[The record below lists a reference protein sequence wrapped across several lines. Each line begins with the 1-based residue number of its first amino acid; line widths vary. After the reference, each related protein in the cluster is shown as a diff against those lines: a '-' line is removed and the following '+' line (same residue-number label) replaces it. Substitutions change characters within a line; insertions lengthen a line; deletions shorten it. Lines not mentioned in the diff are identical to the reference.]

1 MTDSKTIEKL
11 RKLLA
16 LTESNNEHEALAAAR
31 RLHSLLAKHNMS
43 MTDLERNEDNVGQ
56 ESLTT
61 VTRPWKSLVAQS
73 IARLYFCE
81 FYMSRMRNTNKAMHI
96 FVGTE
101 ANRMFAMHIFQM
113 VVGTVERES
122 RRESKKLYGK
132 ENSTFVNSFWTGAQ
146 IRIAERCN
154 ELIRSAKEGSL
165 QDEDGSLLPV
175 MLSTYEQSSK
185 LVTNWIADNVAGLKT
200 KPTRTKAED
209 GAGYAAGQSTGDKVQ
224 LSRALQGKNSTK
236 LLGG

>member
-31 RLHSLLAKHNMS
+31 RLHSLLAKHNIS

-56 ESLTT
+56 ESINTS
-61 VTRPWKSLVAQS
+61 VRPWKQLVAQS

-81 FYMSRMRNTNKAMHI
+81 FYTSRLRNSKNGMFI

-113 VVGTVERES
+113 VVNTVERES

-132 ENSTFVNSFWTGAQ
+132 ENCTFVNSFWTGAQ
-146 IRIAERCN
+146 RRITERC
-154 ELIRSAKEGSL
+154 EQLIRSAKEGSL

-175 MLSTYEQSSK
+175 MLSTYEQSAK
-185 LVTNWIADNVAGLKT
+185 LVTGWITDNIHGLKN

-209 GAGYAAGQSTGDKVQ
+209 VSGYVAGQNTGDKVQ

-236 LLGG
+236 LLGA